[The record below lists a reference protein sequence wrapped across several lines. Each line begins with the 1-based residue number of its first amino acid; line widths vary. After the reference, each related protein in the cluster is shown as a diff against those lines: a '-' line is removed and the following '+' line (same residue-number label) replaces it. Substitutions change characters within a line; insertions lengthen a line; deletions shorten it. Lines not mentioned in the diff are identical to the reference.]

1 MFLFTGVLLTA
12 PWLLCSGFDL
22 PRLLAVTGPHVL
34 DYAGTA
40 LTLGLNHAG
49 TLLTGVLVNY
59 TALLTKS
66 VSSRLVMI
74 RRSPMLTDA
83 YAYTAYILSYYHP
96 SSLLLLFS
104 SSPSYCYLYSR
115 YSLLLLLV
123 LLVPLGSLITILLLL
138 ILSALPLGLVVFSC
152 SAGVTRHLLMMVPVL
167 MDMGLLLFVR

>member
-1 MFLFTGVLLTA
+1 
-12 PWLLCSGFDL
+12 
-22 PRLLAVTGPHVL
+22 
-34 DYAGTA
+34 
-40 LTLGLNHAG
+40 
-49 TLLTGVLVNY
+49 
-59 TALLTKS
+59 
-66 VSSRLVMI
+66 
-74 RRSPMLTDA
+74 MLTDA

-123 LLVPLGSLITILLLL
+123 LLVPLDSLITILLLL